1 MTFSDSLVSGWMRA
15 HMRDIRETAARTY
28 RCTID
33 FDPAFP
39 GFAGHFEGNP
49 IVPGVCMTAEA
60 RILAESVL
68 DRELTPAALPQC
80 RFRRPIRAGESAELT
95 LRMDETE
102 TGLQMQA
109 ELRVEGAIA
118 AQLRLKEAAR

>member
-1 MTFSDSLVSGWMRA
+1 MTFSDSLISAWMRA
-15 HMRDIRETAARTY
+15 HMRDIRETAERTY

-49 IVPGVCMTAEA
+49 IVPGVCMMAAA

-68 DRELTPAALPQC
+68 DRELTTAALPRC

-95 LRMDETE
+95 VRMNETE
-102 TGLQMQA
+102 AELLVQA

-118 AQLRLKEAAR
+118 AQLRLKEAAS

>member
-1 MTFSDSLVSGWMRA
+1 MTFSDSLISAWMRA
-15 HMRDIRETAARTY
+15 HMRDIRETAERTY

-49 IVPGVCMTAEA
+49 IVPGVCMMAAA

-68 DRELTPAALPQC
+68 DRELTTVGLPQC

-95 LRMDETE
+95 VRMKDAEE
-102 TGLQMQA
+102 GLTMQA
-109 ELRVEGAIA
+109 ELRVEGAVA
-118 AQLRLKEAAR
+118 AQLRLKEAAL

>member
-15 HMRDIRETAARTY
+15 HMRDIRETAERTY

-49 IVPGVCMTAEA
+49 IVPGVCMMAAA

-68 DRELTPAALPQC
+68 DRELTTVALPQC

-95 LRMDETE
+95 VRMKDAEA
-102 TGLQMQA
+102 GLLMQA

-118 AQLRLKEAAR
+118 AQLRLKEAAL

>member
-1 MTFSDSLVSGWMRA
+1 MKRSDSLISGWMRA
-15 HMRDIRETAARTY
+15 HMRDIRETAERAY
-28 RCTID
+28 ACTLD

-49 IVPGVCMTAEA
+49 IVPGVCMTAAA

-68 DRELTPAALPQC
+68 KREFVTAAIPQC

-95 LRMDETE
+95 IRLDETE
-102 TGLQMQA
+102 TELTVRA

-118 AQLRLKEAAR
+118 AQLRLKEAAL